1 MANLQKGEVS
11 LPAGEQ
17 TYILSYSVNAFCH
30 LEEADGRTFGE
41 IIQELMDPKKVSIR
55 QLRQFVHAGLLDHHP
70 DLSLTDAGR
79 IIMLAGGVNAVME
92 AVGRGLE
99 SSLPEKEASGTPR
112 PPNRADRRKAGTGPA
127 S

>member
-11 LPAGEQ
+11 LPSGEE
-17 TYILSYSVNAFCH
+17 TYTLSFSVNAFCY

-41 IIQELMDPKKVSIR
+41 IIQELMDPKKLSMR
-55 QLRQFVHAGLLDHHP
+55 QLRQFVHAGLLDYHP
-70 DLSLTDAGR
+70 DLTVADAGR
-79 IIMLAGGVNAVME
+79 IIMKAGGVSSVME

-99 SSLPEKEASGTPR
+99 ASLPDKEASGTPR
-112 PPNRADRRKAGTGPA
+112 PPNRAARRKAGTGPA